1 MSDFDSELDVRGL
14 RCPLP
19 ILRTKK
25 KLAEL
30 ASGQVLKV
38 VATDPGTAKDFE
50 AFTRQTGHE
59 LLESTRSEGE
69 EFVFRLRRK

>member
-1 MSDFDSELDVRGL
+1 MDEFDSELDVRGL

-30 ASGQVLKV
+30 ATGQVLKI

-50 AFTRQTGHE
+50 AFARQTGHE
-59 LLESTRSEGE
+59 LLESTKGEGD
-69 EFVFRLRRK
+69 EFVFRLRHK